1 MVKIYSTPDCSWC
14 KKTKAYLK
22 SKNVEFVDVNVGADL
37 EQREEMF
44 KLSNQNAVPVLN
56 VDGKIVLGF
65 DKAKIDDLIKDLVVQ
80 NA

>member
-14 KKTKAYLK
+14 KKTKSYLK

-44 KLSNQNAVPVLN
+44 KLSNQKAVPVLN

-65 DKAKIDDLIKDLVVQ
+65 DKAKIDELIKDLVVQ
-80 NA
+80 